1 MKKFA
6 LLITLLAAFSSQAQ
20 MDTDALSLQVSKAE
34 EANLQLLKEYL
45 WKRKSEAYVDG
56 QLKATLLTD
65 FSFDAEGKVQAKV
78 IDAQTSV
85 KQKPGIRGNIQKN
98 AVEAKMDYVEK
109 ALGLA
114 LQYTYMSKGQLID
127 FFSKATFSN
136 KEDGTIVAT
145 ADNVYIQ
152 GDKLTVHIDP
162 KTHLFTYKEFKSFLD
177 KDPIDGVVHYAT
189 LGSGVSHVSNTV
201 LNMPAQKM
209 KIDATNQDYS
219 QRVK

>member
-1 MKKFA
+1 
-6 LLITLLAAFSSQAQ
+6 
-20 MDTDALSLQVSKAE
+20 
-34 EANLQLLKEYL
+34 
-45 WKRKSEAYVDG
+45 
-56 QLKATLLTD
+56 
-65 FSFDAEGKVQAKV
+65 
-78 IDAQTSV
+78 
-85 KQKPGIRGNIQKN
+85 
-98 AVEAKMDYVEK
+98 
-109 ALGLA
+109 
-114 LQYTYMSKGQLID
+114 MSKGQLID